1 MYRVLDNS
9 LVALALLASAGYALA
24 ALGPKGLRRQLYATL
39 ARFIARAP
47 KFLRLDRL
55 ARRLDAA
62 SAGASA
68 GCGGCSSCG
77 SEASSA
83 DKPAAP
89 GAPEVRVPLEKI
101 ARRT

>member
-1 MYRVLDNS
+1 MNRALDNS

-24 ALGPKGLRRQLYATL
+24 TLGPKGLRRQLYAAL
-39 ARFIARAP
+39 ARLIARAP
-47 KFLRLDRL
+47 KVLRLDRL

-68 GCGGCSSCG
+68 ACGGCGSCTT
-77 SEASSA
+77 EASS
-83 DKPAAP
+83 DKPTAT

-101 ARRT
+101 ARRN